1 MSKNIPPH
9 PLTNTAAAIITGGSS
24 GIGKA
29 FIELIYNLAPGAFIC
44 NLSRS
49 KPNRP
54 AENQD
59 WAHFPAD
66 LSREADTQHAAN
78 RVIEAIHARAPTGP
92 LLLVNNSG
100 FGKYGPFPEPGLDP
114 HLRMVGLNARAPV
127 HLTGLLLPLLRERG
141 GGIINVA
148 STAAF
153 QPTPFLATYGAT
165 KAFLM
170 NWSLA
175 LSFDLRGQG
184 IHVLCLCPGPT
195 RTNFFRHA
203 GFDQPPLPDAGGESP
218 EQVVRAALR
227 AYDKGKYLAVSGF
240 RNKIMAASA
249 SFPLRVLTTRISAAI
264 LKQVRKP

>member
-1 MSKNIPPH
+1 MKKYAPPIP
-9 PLTNTAAAIITGGSS
+9 LEKITAFVITGGSS
-24 GIGKA
+24 GIGKT
-29 FIELIYNLAPGAFIC
+29 FIEVIRKLAREALVC
-44 NLSRS
+44 NISRS
-49 KPNRP
+49 KP
-54 AENQD
+54 ADFAVSSQFL
-59 WAHFPAD
+59 HIPAD
-66 LSREADTQHAAN
+66 LTRPDDVESALQAAREAIDA
-78 RVIEAIHARAPTGP
+78 RVPEGP

-100 FGKYGPFPEPGLDP
+100 FGKYGPFPHPDTGS
-114 HLRMVGLNARAPV
+114 HLAMVDLNIRACV
-127 HLTGLLLPLLRERG
+127 HLAGGLLPDIRRRG
-141 GGIINVA
+141 GGILNVA